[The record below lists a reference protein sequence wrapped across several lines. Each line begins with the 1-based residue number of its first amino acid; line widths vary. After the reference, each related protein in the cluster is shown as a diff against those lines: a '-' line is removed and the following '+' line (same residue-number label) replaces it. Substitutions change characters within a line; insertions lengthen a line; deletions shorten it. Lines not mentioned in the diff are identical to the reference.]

1 MWPSESPFFPLARR
15 SDTPTHTTA
24 RARKEPTGS
33 TPKAGSCQTA
43 KDDGGKPGVRFLAR
57 SKRGT
62 RFRLRRSSVERNKE
76 GDGFA
81 RLRWG
86 ETKEGDAVGGASLTI
101 EIGPEFPIGITD
113 PSLGRIRMIDVPMRP
128 SILAQPLPF
137 RPFGVQ
143 TPGSREM
150 TLVSASPACL
160 ASRMTISTSR
170 PRAFRNRN
178 NRSVEKPS
186 SLPRMRAEILGWS
199 MPRRLAAFV

>member
-1 MWPSESPFFPLARR
+1 VDGMRTPPQTVGEHPPMMGFCSVPMRPVNHWVPLISPNSKTAITSMSPLQSVSPQPSSATRPIDRNGPSRCARR
-15 SDTPTHTTA
+15 SDTPTHATA

-86 ETKEGDAVGGASLTI
+86 ETKEGDAVGGARLTI
-101 EIGPEFPIGITD
+101 EIGAEFPIGITG
-113 PSLGRIRMIDVPMRP
+113 SKT
-128 SILAQPLPF
+128 LA
-137 RPFGVQ
+137 
-143 TPGSREM
+143 
-150 TLVSASPACL
+150 TLS
-160 ASRMTISTSR
+160 
-170 PRAFRNRN
+170 
-178 NRSVEKPS
+178 
-186 SLPRMRAEILGWS
+186 
-199 MPRRLAAFV
+199 